1 MFIFLYVGTSTTFSG
16 SYGAHSCSS
25 NNYFNNANYE
35 RNVNLA
41 FSSLENNIKIH
52 VIIQERKKKTA
63 LDFCQLCVK
72 NETFTLP
79 KFCPTSKETII

>member
-1 MFIFLYVGTSTTFSG
+1 MLLLMFIFLYVGTSTTFSG

-52 VIIQERKKKTA
+52 VIIQERKKKTETSVMLLHFA
-63 LDFCQLCVK
+63 RATLLSIFASCV
-72 NETFTLP
+72 
-79 KFCPTSKETII
+79 